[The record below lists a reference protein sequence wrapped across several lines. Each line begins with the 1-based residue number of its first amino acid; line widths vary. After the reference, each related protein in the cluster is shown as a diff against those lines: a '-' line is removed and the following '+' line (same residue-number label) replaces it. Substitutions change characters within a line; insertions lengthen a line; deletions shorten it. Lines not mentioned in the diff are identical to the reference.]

1 MYNFSCRGDA
11 VIQHKEYLGWP
22 SSTTEFLH
30 LSHLSRWPSRM
41 TKRNRTPN
49 QGTHFLSGGP
59 AWSRLVV
66 TLFGATTWTAFHCF
80 EKRSHF
86 KKAIH
91 VASNVVD
98 ISAII
103 EDAEILAQFGT
114 WNTLNWCHLTL
125 RTFEKCVQRLV
136 LIPGRHLI
144 WKHLRSSFNGHEN
157 HDHNMEQ
164 S

>member
-1 MYNFSCRGDA
+1 MP
-11 VIQHKEYLGWP
+11 WP
-22 SSTTEFLH
+22 SIRNIWDDHLQLRSFCISESWSHHFQGDQVEWPKGTEH
-30 LSHLSRWPSRM
+30 
-41 TKRNRTPN
+41 
-49 QGTHFLSGGP
+49 QGP

-66 TLFGATTWTAFHCF
+66 TLFGATTWKAFHCF

-103 EDAEILAQFGT
+103 EDVEILAQFGT
-114 WNTLNWCHLTL
+114 WCTLNWCHLTL
-125 RTFEKCVQRLV
+125 RTFEKCVQQLV